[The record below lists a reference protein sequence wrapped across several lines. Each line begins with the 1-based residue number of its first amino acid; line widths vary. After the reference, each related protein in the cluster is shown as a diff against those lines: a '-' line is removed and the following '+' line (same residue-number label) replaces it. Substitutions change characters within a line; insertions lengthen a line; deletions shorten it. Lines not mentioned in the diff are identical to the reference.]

1 MFIFALCIGIVIGL
15 MIGTYLGAQIIDEKN
30 RELKYLRR
38 ELARAAYDVKEEGLF
53 KPLFYYM
60 YTPPVSALYIICF
73 SVAVA
78 CDIPDRSTSLHTV
91 KPV

>member
-30 RELKYLRR
+30 RELKYLRN

-53 KPLFYYM
+53 
-60 YTPPVSALYIICF
+60 
-73 SVAVA
+73 
-78 CDIPDRSTSLHTV
+78 
-91 KPV
+91 